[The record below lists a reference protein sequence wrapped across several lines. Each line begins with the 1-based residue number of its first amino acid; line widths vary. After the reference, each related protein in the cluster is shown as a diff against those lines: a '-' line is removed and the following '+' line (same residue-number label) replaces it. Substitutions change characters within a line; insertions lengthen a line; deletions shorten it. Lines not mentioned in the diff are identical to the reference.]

1 MKDTYL
7 IFFIKNVGLFIY
19 RKPYLKYDLNN
30 FFPFSRE
37 KYLLVIVIKTTYNL
51 NQSLDFLFSH
61 KSPSI
66 IL

>member
-37 KYLLVIVIKTTYNL
+37 KYLLVIVIL
-51 NQSLDFLFSH
+51 N
-61 KSPSI
+61 
-66 IL
+66 